1 MIARCYSENA
11 TPTGLKNNFA
21 AAVVSE
27 SLITSVS
34 NPLVKNARALSQKKE
49 RDARGEFL
57 VEGIQ
62 PVLHAAQNGA
72 RIKTLLVAP
81 ELLTS
86 DIARAFLQTQ
96 ERAGARIARIGRAAF
111 ETFAEREH
119 PTGLAAIVQM
129 TPRALSTLTFDA
141 SALFVVL
148 YQASNPGNL
157 GAILRTA
164 DAIAARGVILIGAT
178 TDPYA
183 PTAVKASRGALFTV
197 PHARVSG
204 VQEFLTWAQ
213 AAHLRLVTTLDAA
226 PQIFWRADLRPPL
239 ALVFGNEGEGLPEHL
254 LRAGDTTRIPMSGQV
269 DSLNL
274 ACAASVLLYEAKRQQ
289 EFSRNGIS

>member
-1 MIARCYSENA
+1 M
-11 TPTGLKNNFA
+11 
-21 AAVVSE
+21 SE

-141 SALFVVL
+141 SAIFVVL
-148 YQASNPGNL
+148 YQVSNPGNL